1 MSTVNIIGT
10 IGVDF
15 TAKDMLRFLEHAND
29 PVIEVNIASGGGSVF
44 EGFMIYDFLV
54 QSKKQ
59 INTNIVGLAG
69 SAAGIIFMA
78 GDQRKMTVSGM
89 LMTHKS
95 SVNIDGNA
103 DQLREKVQTLDAIDD
118 RMRAVIKSKTD
129 LDDQQ
134 IEDLFKGDNFI
145 GVDKA
150 VEMGLATGIADTNT
164 DSIAAC
170 LELIESNVKKE
181 EPIMAEEVKNETD
194 EKGFLDHIKAF
205 FAKDE
210 PKAMEEKEEEKA
222 MEEEEEKAESE
233 EPEEKAEGD
242 DKVKSMEEEIK
253 SLKEKLAEAEAK
265 AESETEKEQEQ
276 AVAKAGLIFD
286 AMTDDKIT
294 MHEAK
299 NLIAKPVADV
309 EVALKEVEANA
320 TGRGKTEEPKSE
332 PLASK
337 YEEYCALS
345 GNDKTSF
352 FAEHKDEIIEDM
364 KKEK

>member
-10 IGVDF
+10 IGQDF
-15 TAKDMLRFLEHAND
+15 TAKDMIAFLEHAND
-29 PVIEVNIASGGGSVF
+29 PIIEVNIASGGGSVF
-44 EGFMIYDFLV
+44 DGFMIYDLLV
-54 QSKKQ
+54 QCKKQ

-78 GDQRKMTVSGM
+78 GDERKMTVGGM
-89 LMTHKS
+89 MMTHKS
-95 SVNIDGNA
+95 SVMIDGNA
-103 DQLREKVQTLDAIDD
+103 DQLREKLQTLEAIDE
-118 RMRAVIKSKTD
+118 RMKAVIRSKTE

-134 IEDLFKGDNFI
+134 IEELFKGDNFM

-150 VEMGLATGIADTNT
+150 IEYGLATGIADTNT
-164 DSIAAC
+164 ESIAAC
-170 LELIESNVKKE
+170 LELVENTNQKKE
-181 EPIMAEEVKNETD
+181 PVIMADEIKAEVEKD
-194 EKGFLDHIKAF
+194 EKSLLAHIKAF
-205 FAKDE
+205 FVKDE
-210 PKAMEEKEEEKA
+210 PKAMDEKEEEA
-222 MEEEEEKAESE
+222 NSEEEEEEAKAMDEDKE
-233 EPEEKAEGD
+233 DEKMKA
-242 DKVKSMEEEIK
+242 MEEEIK

-265 AESETEKEQEQ
+265 AESDSKKEKEQ
-276 AVAKAGLIFD
+276 AVVKAGLVFD

-309 EVALKEVEANA
+309 EEALKEVEANA
-320 TGRGKTEEPKSE
+320 TGRGKTEEPKEE
-332 PLASK
+332 PKANK

-352 FAEHKDEIIEDM
+352 FAKHKDEIIEDM

>member
-10 IGVDF
+10 IGQDF
-15 TAKDMLRFLEHAND
+15 TAKDMIAFLEHAND
-29 PVIEVNIASGGGSVF
+29 PIIEVNIASGGGSVF
-44 EGFMIYDFLV
+44 DGFMIYDLLV

-78 GDQRKMTVSGM
+78 GDERKMTVGGM
-89 LMTHKS
+89 MMTHKS
-95 SVNIDGNA
+95 SVMIDGNA
-103 DQLREKVQTLDAIDD
+103 DQLREKLQTLEAIDE
-118 RMRAVIKSKTD
+118 RMKAVIRSKTE

-134 IEDLFKGDNFI
+134 IEELFRGDNFM

-150 VEMGLATGIADTNT
+150 IEYGLATGIADTNT
-164 DSIAAC
+164 ESIAAC
-170 LELIESNVKKE
+170 LKLVENNKQEKE
-181 EPIMAEEVKNETD
+181 PNIMAEEIREEVEKD
-194 EKGFLDHIKAF
+194 EKSLLAHIKAF
-205 FAKDE
+205 FVKDE
-210 PKAMEEKEEEKA
+210 PKAM
-222 MEEEEEKAESE
+222 EEEEKAESE
-233 EPEEKAEGD
+233 EEEEEAEAIDEDKEDEKMKA
-242 DKVKSMEEEIK
+242 MEEEIK

-265 AESETEKEQEQ
+265 AESDSEKEKEQ
-276 AVAKAGLIFD
+276 AIVKAGLVFD

-309 EVALKEVEANA
+309 EEALKEVEANA
-320 TGRGKTEEPKSE
+320 TGRGKTEEPKEE
-332 PLASK
+332 PKANK

-352 FAEHKDEIIEDM
+352 FAKHKDEIIEDM